1 VVIVPSAAQAAFDSA
16 LPGLLAA
23 VPSGAYAG
31 PLTATGFT
39 VYQQSQAGA
48 QPLPGWTVTGPSVFA
63 EVSVPV
69 RALVLGAPAFT
80 FTMRVATLQNTPL
93 WNSQNGSW
101 GG

>member
-1 VVIVPSAAQAAFDSA
+1 MPSAAQAAFDSA
-16 LPGLLAA
+16 LPGLLAT

-31 PLTATGFT
+31 PLSVTGFT

-48 QPLPGWTVTGPSVFA
+48 QPLPGWTVTGPSVLA

-80 FTMRVATLQNTPL
+80 LTMRVSTLQNTPL
-93 WNSQNGSW
+93 WNSQRGTW